1 MRCPVENNWLP
12 AAANN
17 TCVRFNLAVA
27 AQWQTSEQLQTE
39 WFACVIN
46 GKQAETFCGIPRKV
60 QVLKSMDIC
69 ICVLLK
75 PRKDNLSMVPKL

>member
-1 MRCPVENNWLP
+1 MATNKVILTGKINEMPSREQLAS

-46 GKQAETFCGIPRKV
+46 GKQAETFAVYSERCK
-60 QVLKSMDIC
+60 C
-69 ICVLLK
+69 
-75 PRKDNLSMVPKL
+75 

>member
-1 MRCPVENNWLP
+1 MRCPVENNWLLQQQIIRG
-12 AAANN
+12 
-17 TCVRFNLAVA
+17 VRFNLAVA

-69 ICVLLK
+69 ICVL
-75 PRKDNLSMVPKL
+75 